1 MARKNLEKEMNF
13 TGHLAELRN
22 RLVVTA
28 IFFVVF
34 FIVSFMFVREIYG
47 FFESHIDF
55 KLAVIGLGE
64 VFWVQFTMAGIVA
77 LAATIPVLAF
87 QLWMFIKPGLTPRE
101 RRASLAYIPAIFLL
115 FVGGLVVGYIMFINL
130 ILPFLLSLND
140 GMFTELFTVEKYFKF
155 VFRITLPF
163 AIIFEIPIIAMFL
176 TSIGLLTPA
185 FMRKIRKYAYF
196 VLIIVATLVTPPD
209 FILPIIVSIP
219 FFLLY
224 EISIYLSA
232 TVYRR
237 KEKKHLEY
245 MEA

>member
-1 MARKNLEKEMNF
+1 MSRKNSEKEMNF

-22 RLVVTA
+22 RLVFTA
-28 IFFVVF
+28 IIFVVF
-34 FIVSFMFVREIYG
+34 FVTSYIFVEDIYR

-55 KLAVIGLGE
+55 KLTIIGVAE
-64 VFWVQFTMAGIVA
+64 VFWVWFTIAGIVA

-101 RRASLAYIPAIFLL
+101 RRASLAYIPVIFIL

-130 ILPFLLSLND
+130 ILPFLLSMNN
-140 GMFTELFTVEKYFKF
+140 GNFVEMFTVEKYFKF

-163 AIIFEIPIIAMFL
+163 AIIFEIPIVAMFL
-176 TSIGLLTPA
+176 TSIGILSPS

-196 VLIIVATLVTPPD
+196 ILIIIATMVTPPD
-209 FILPIIVSIP
+209 FFLPVLVSIP

-224 EISIYLSA
+224 EISIYLSVI
-232 TVYRR
+232 VYRK
-237 KEKKHLEY
+237 KEEKHNQF

>member
-1 MARKNLEKEMNF
+1 MARKNKEKDMNF
-13 TGHLAELRN
+13 TGHLSELRN

-34 FIVSFMFVREIYG
+34 FITSYIFVEDIYK

-55 KLAVIGLGE
+55 KLTLIGVAE
-64 VFWVQFTMAGIVA
+64 VFWVWFTIAGIVA
-77 LAATIPVLAF
+77 LAATIPIIAF

-130 ILPFLLSLND
+130 ILPFLLSLNN
-140 GMFTELFTVEKYFKF
+140 GMFNEMFTVEKYFKF
-155 VFRITLPF
+155 IFQITLPF
-163 AIIFEIPIIAMFL
+163 AIIFEIPIFSMFL
-176 TSIGLLTPA
+176 TSIGILSPS

-196 VLIIVATLVTPPD
+196 ILIIVSTMVTPPD
-209 FILPIIVSIP
+209 FLLPIIVSIP

-224 EISIYLSA
+224 EISVYLSA
-232 TVYRR
+232 IVYKKKER
-237 KEKKHLEY
+237 KHQEF
-245 MEA
+245 MES

>member
-1 MARKNLEKEMNF
+1 MARKNIEKEMNF
-13 TGHLAELRN
+13 TGHLSELRN

-28 IFFVVF
+28 LFFVAF
-34 FIVSFMFVREIYG
+34 FITGFVYVRDIYG

-77 LAATIPVLAF
+77 LAATIPILAL
-87 QLWMFIKPGLTPRE
+87 QIWLFIKPGLTTKE
-101 RRASLAYIPAIFLL
+101 RRASLAYIPVIFLL
-115 FVGGLVVGYIMFINL
+115 FVGGLVVGYTMFINL

-140 GMFTELFTVEKYFKF
+140 GMFNEMFTVEKYFKF

-176 TSIGLLTPA
+176 TSIGILSPNA
-185 FMRKIRKYAYF
+185 MRKMRKYAYF
-196 VLIIVATLVTPPD
+196 ILIIVAAMVTPPD
-209 FILPIIVSIP
+209 FILPLIVAVP

-224 EISIYLSA
+224 EISVYLSA
-232 TVYRR
+232 VVYRK
-237 KEKKHLEY
+237 KEKKHREF
-245 MEA
+245 MEG